1 MSPLT
6 APPVRVGVL
15 HGRRAWLEA
24 LERLVEVGL
33 GQPVA
38 VAHTALD
45 WVKGAVAR
53 GEVDLVLLGLDDTFG
68 PEHVAELRAME
79 NPPAVVVIGEREDP
93 DLLVSAIRAGASGWL
108 RPTASAR
115 ELEQAMIGVAHGE
128 TWLPPDLTTIVL
140 QRLLSDE
147 RKRTTSSDQLAVL
160 SSRELEVLECL
171 AQGLPR
177 SDIAERLTLS
187 SHTVRTHINHILR
200 KLDVHTTL
208 AAVLVLRQTRIP
220 GQRSGD

>member
-1 MSPLT
+1 MA
-6 APPVRVGVL
+6 APPVRVAVL
-15 HGRRAWLEA
+15 HGQRAWLEA
-24 LERLVEVGL
+24 LERLVEVGI

-38 VAHTALD
+38 VAHTTLE
-45 WVKGAVAR
+45 WVKSAVAR
-53 GEVDLVLLGLDDTFG
+53 GEVDLVLLGMDSTFG
-68 PEHVAELRAME
+68 PEHVAELRALE
-79 NPPAVVVIGEREDP
+79 PRPAVVVISEAIDP
-93 DLLVSAIRAGASGWL
+93 DLLVATIRAGASGWL
-108 RPTASAR
+108 RPSASAR
-115 ELEQAMIGVAHGE
+115 ELEQAMLGVARGE
-128 TWLPPDLTTIVL
+128 TWLPPDLTSVVL

-147 RKRTTSSDQLAVL
+147 RRRTDSTDQLSAL

-177 SDIAERLTLS
+177 PEIADRLTLS